1 MKSAATRPTVNLR
14 RAYLESR
21 YGQLHVRT
29 AFPST
34 GGFDEKTPLVLLHE
48 CPHSSR
54 GFIGFLSGIA
64 TDRSVY
70 AADTPGYGESDP
82 PPARPSI
89 ADYAAAIGDFLDNL
103 RLRTVDVLGYQA
115 GAAIAVELALARPA
129 AIRKVVL
136 AGLPLCTPAERAR
149 FEAAPYPAAPA
160 ADGSHL
166 GAEWQRAAAEPAP
179 GRGLAELAA
188 EVAAALAPGAGA
200 AAGLHALFAWPGA
213 ERLPGLSQPTLV
225 MRPRD
230 AAWEAAGRARPL
242 VPRATWEDLPEL
254 GAGLFAVAPEDIAGR
269 VRRFLDR

>member
-48 CPHSSR
+48 CPHSSL
-54 GFIGFLSGIA
+54 GFVPFLPEIA

-82 PPARPSI
+82 PPARPTV
-89 ADYAAAIGDFLDNL
+89 ADYAAAIADFLDNL
-103 RLRTVDVLGYQA
+103 RLRQVDVLGYQT
-115 GAAIAVELALARPA
+115 GSAIAVELALARPA
-129 AIRKVVL
+129 AIRKLVL
-136 AGLPLCTPAERAR
+136 VGIPVHTAEERAR
-149 FEAAPYPAAPA
+149 FEARPYPGPSV
-160 ADGSHL
+160 ADGAHL
-166 GAEWQRAAAEPAP
+166 LAEWQRAQAEPAP
-179 GRGLAELAA
+179 GRTLPQLAA
-188 EVAAALAPGAGA
+188 EVADALKSGPAAAWGERAAHEWPAAARLAKLAP
-200 AAGLHALFAWPGA
+200 
-213 ERLPGLSQPTLV
+213 PTLV

-230 AAWEAAGRARPL
+230 ALWEATARARPQL
-242 VPRATWEDLPEL
+242 PQASWEELPDL
-254 GAGLFAVAPEDIAGR
+254 GAGLFGVAPADLAGR